1 MVERLVANEKV
12 EGSTPFARSI
22 INMFKLNTLTI
33 VLQKLLDNK
42 DIRYFKKSFFYYI
55 FFRLVRNF
63 LKEDIIIKIYNFKV
77 FGSINKGSTSHALL
91 KKCEFGDYHELN
103 TIKKFSKKKK
113 IFLIDCGC
121 NYGFYSFFTASLSQ
135 ENIVISLEASQKVSN
150 FFLRNLKLNNFDNIS
165 FINKAISNED
175 EKELFFNESMNDW
188 ESSLSHNQFKI
199 SKVSKVKSIKIDTI
213 LKTKRL
219 ENYYLFI
226 KLDIEGHE
234 IKVIEGALKSIEK
247 FSPIIIIEFSKYIF
261 DNKVNIDYLNHFLNS
276 YDYEIYD
283 TNNLKIKLNE
293 ILFKI
298 KNLDKDHKTIGNYY
312 LIKRSSILEKLFVN
326 YDRTC

>member
-1 MVERLVANEKV
+1 M
-12 EGSTPFARSI
+12 
-22 INMFKLNTLTI
+22 
-33 VLQKLLDNK
+33 
-42 DIRYFKKSFFYYI
+42 
-55 FFRLVRNF
+55 
-63 LKEDIIIKIYNFKV
+63 
-77 FGSINKGSTSHALL
+77 
-91 KKCEFGDYHELN
+91 
-103 TIKKFSKKKK
+103 
-113 IFLIDCGC
+113 
-121 NYGFYSFFTASLSQ
+121 SQ

-150 FFLRNLKLNNFDNIS
+150 FFFRNLKLNNFDNIS

-175 EKELFFNESMNDW
+175 EKELSFNESMNDW

-199 SKVSKVKSIKIDTI
+199 SEVSKVKSIKIDTI

-234 IKVIEGALKSIEK
+234 IKVIEGALKTIEK

-283 TNNLKIKLNE
+283 TSNLKIKLNE

>member
-1 MVERLVANEKV
+1 
-12 EGSTPFARSI
+12 
-22 INMFKLNTLTI
+22 
-33 VLQKLLDNK
+33 
-42 DIRYFKKSFFYYI
+42 
-55 FFRLVRNF
+55 
-63 LKEDIIIKIYNFKV
+63 
-77 FGSINKGSTSHALL
+77 
-91 KKCEFGDYHELN
+91 
-103 TIKKFSKKKK
+103 
-113 IFLIDCGC
+113 
-121 NYGFYSFFTASLSQ
+121 
-135 ENIVISLEASQKVSN
+135 
-150 FFLRNLKLNNFDNIS
+150 
-165 FINKAISNED
+165 
-175 EKELFFNESMNDW
+175 MNDW

-199 SKVSKVKSIKIDTI
+199 SEVSKVKSIKIDTI

-234 IKVIEGALKSIEK
+234 IKVIEGALKTIEK

-283 TNNLKIKLNE
+283 TSNLKIKLNE